1 MAIVKRNAKLVVFDC
16 QCLECGEAK
25 LCYVRNHLIQLK
37 TDSWRCDECWDLIQR
52 RNAQELLEQH
62 LEKKRLEEERKQ
74 DALKRIGDY
83 RRIQLSELK
92 PISALCEVDKL
103 LLAATIESLGA
114 ENLRTTVSL
123 RSNFSLALSPSS
135 KLDQEILHHLF
146 KSNLLLLR
154 AEESYEYVT
163 FNSETGIEV
172 DYYQATFEFA
182 YTTED
187 LSQVL
192 VAAKSKKDN
201 INMLVSNAKFEHWC
215 RQIQLEECLT
225 YLRGRAELNNLAPPI
240 GDKLVSILRACLVE
254 CSVSVMQ
261 YIIYKATESAAARTQ
276 KPQITR
282 KHASNSILGNIER
295 IFDKI
300 SNGSWQPYKSYRES
314 IYPQSAIAKMFFDY
328 VFKIDDGGFHQTVDE
343 LFNPYKLERTINKQ
357 CYSALGSIKTAT
369 LSITIHGINT
379 K

>member
-1 MAIVKRNAKLVVFDC
+1 M
-16 QCLECGEAK
+16 
-25 LCYVRNHLIQLK
+25 
-37 TDSWRCDECWDLIQR
+37 
-52 RNAQELLEQH
+52 
-62 LEKKRLEEERKQ
+62 
-74 DALKRIGDY
+74 
-83 RRIQLSELK
+83 
-92 PISALCEVDKL
+92 CEVDKL

-261 YIIYKATESAAARTQ
+261 YIIYSHS
-276 KPQITR
+276 P
-282 KHASNSILGNIER
+282 
-295 IFDKI
+295 
-300 SNGSWQPYKSYRES
+300 
-314 IYPQSAIAKMFFDY
+314 
-328 VFKIDDGGFHQTVDE
+328 
-343 LFNPYKLERTINKQ
+343 INK
-357 CYSALGSIKTAT
+357 
-369 LSITIHGINT
+369 IH
-379 K
+379 